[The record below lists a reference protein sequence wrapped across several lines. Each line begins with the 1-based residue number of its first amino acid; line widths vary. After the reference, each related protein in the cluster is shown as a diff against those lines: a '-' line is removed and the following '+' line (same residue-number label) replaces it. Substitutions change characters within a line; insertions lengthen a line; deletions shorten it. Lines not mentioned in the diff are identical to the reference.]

1 MIPTATYRLQFR
13 NSMTFD
19 RAAALV
25 PYLKNL
31 GISHLYASPIFTA
44 TKASTHGYDVT
55 DANEIEPSIGGR
67 EGFERLV
74 AELKAQGLGLIIDIV
89 PNHMASSLENA
100 WWRDVLEYGKESRYA
115 RHFDID
121 WSRRL
126 TLPFLGDTFDAVLGN
141 GEIAIKPDPV
151 TGKPTFA
158 YYDNYYPL
166 APATWQ
172 GREAEILALTDKA
185 AIADLHERQPWKLMS
200 WRDAARSLSY
210 RRFFEV
216 TGLVGMRVEDKIVF
230 DDTHRLILELV
241 RTGAVD
247 GLRIDHIDGLADP
260 KAYLARLRQEVGPA
274 CYITVEKIL
283 AKGEQLPDDWPVS
296 GTTGYEFIAS
306 LAEVLVDDKQIDNL
320 RQAYETV
327 TGAPVDMRAELRAA
341 KLLMVDRNFEGEFT
355 RLLALAL
362 SIASELQIAQ
372 EESVVRQALREL
384 LIAFPV
390 YRTYGTAE
398 GLPPTDI
405 CLLHRIVERVKT
417 LENPPQ
423 PEALT
428 FLSRLLTGDVP
439 VSSQEEATQFRVRF
453 QQLTGPLMAKSVED
467 TLFFRQNM
475 GLALN
480 EVGAEPVTHH
490 FSIERFHHEMK
501 TRQARQPDALSGTST
516 HDTKRGEDARA
527 RLYTLTEAPEQWS
540 ECLARWRQ
548 MNQTHVK
555 FLNDGTAPKSA
566 DTWMLYQALTGVWPP
581 MLQPQDE
588 TGLNALKI
596 RFEAFVEKALR
607 EAKLRTDWVDS
618 NEAYETAML
627 DYARYLLAPDN
638 QTFLQ
643 DFYRSLQP
651 FIRAGLV
658 NSLTQT
664 VIKLTAPGV
673 PDIYQGSE
681 ALNFSL
687 VDPDNRR
694 EPDFATLA
702 QQLDQLTPGVFSR
715 EESWLDGQVNQYAT
729 AALLRLRQQNLGPGG
744 YQVGGFP
751 PGWGEWND
759 KYRDT
764 VREYWKGDNVTND
777 FAARLLGSGDLYD
790 LRGRRSWSSVNF
802 ITAHDGFTLND
813 LVSYNDKHNE
823 ANGEDNNDGHNDN
836 RSCNYGAEGPTDDE
850 GINAIRERQK
860 RNFLTTLLFSHGTP
874 MLLAGDEFGRS
885 QMGNNNGYCQDSEI
899 SWVHWDNLPETANA
913 LREFTRHLIQL
924 RATQPLLRRE
934 SWRDGLEIRWFNA
947 GGGAQ

>member
-13 NSMTFD
+13 NGMTFD

-126 TLPFLGDTFDAVLGN
+126 TLPFLGDTFDAVLEN
-141 GEIAIKPDPV
+141 GEIAIKPDPA

-200 WRDAARSLSY
+200 WREAARSLSY

-216 TGLVGMRVEDKIVF
+216 TGLVGMRVEDKTVF

-306 LAEVLVDDKQIDNL
+306 LAEVLVDDEQIDNL

-327 TGAPVDMRAELRAA
+327 KGAPVDMRAELRAA

-439 VSSQEEATQFRVRF
+439 TSSQEEATQFRVRF

-480 EVGAEPVTHH
+480 EVGAEP
-490 FSIERFHHEMK
+490 
-501 TRQARQPDALSGTST
+501 
-516 HDTKRGEDARA
+516 
-527 RLYTLTEAPEQWS
+527 
-540 ECLARWRQ
+540 
-548 MNQTHVK
+548 
-555 FLNDGTAPKSA
+555 
-566 DTWMLYQALTGVWPP
+566 
-581 MLQPQDE
+581 
-588 TGLNALKI
+588 
-596 RFEAFVEKALR
+596 
-607 EAKLRTDWVDS
+607 
-618 NEAYETAML
+618 
-627 DYARYLLAPDN
+627 
-638 QTFLQ
+638 
-643 DFYRSLQP
+643 
-651 FIRAGLV
+651 
-658 NSLTQT
+658 
-664 VIKLTAPGV
+664 
-673 PDIYQGSE
+673 
-681 ALNFSL
+681 
-687 VDPDNRR
+687 DNRR

-715 EESWLDGQVNQYAT
+715 EESWLNGQVNQYVT
-729 AALLRLRQQNLGPGG
+729 AALLRLRQQNHEL
-744 YQVGGFP
+744 F
-751 PGWGEWND
+751 
-759 KYRDT
+759 RF
-764 VREYWKGDNVTND
+764 GD
-777 FAARLLGSGDLYD
+777 Y
-790 LRGRRSWSSVNF
+790 
-802 ITAHDGFTLND
+802 I
-813 LVSYNDKHNE
+813 
-823 ANGEDNNDGHNDN
+823 
-836 RSCNYGAEGPTDDE
+836 P
-850 GINAIRERQK
+850 
-860 RNFLTTLLFSHGTP
+860 
-874 MLLAGDEFGRS
+874 
-885 QMGNNNGYCQDSEI
+885 
-899 SWVHWDNLPETANA
+899 
-913 LREFTRHLIQL
+913 L
-924 RATQPLLRRE
+924 RAVGQRADKVIAYARVNHDDALIVVAPRLVFAE
-934 SWRDGLEIRWFNA
+934 CDGLLSQSHSGFWSGTDIIIPGQLNQHRYRNVLTQERLMPGERLSLA
-947 GGGAQ
+947 SHQGGVLVLMSD